1 MTEDQFSNF
10 VYHSGLISQG
20 CWDKFD
26 DWDKEA
32 LRRFGDL
39 IIKDCIDTVQKR
51 FMGDLN
57 REDMEVR
64 RCVEALQ
71 AQFGITENV

>member
-10 VYHSGLISQG
+10 VYHSGLIAQG

-26 DWDKEA
+26 DWDKQA
-32 LRRFGDL
+32 LRRFGNL
-39 IIKDCIDTVQKR
+39 IIKDCIDTLQER

-57 REDMEVR
+57 REDQEVR
-64 RCVEALQ
+64 RCIETLQKHFGVEK
-71 AQFGITENV
+71 